1 MTFTDYNSLPDSLES
16 DELRT
21 YFEEYIR
28 IYKDKPKTLDALKE
42 LYELAYR
49 QWDTYELLDKD
60 ISHTLEEYLIS
71 AINLRSHDIMDVI
84 LSIVENLSLKNAFDH
99 IISCKPQV
107 TVPSVARLIE
117 EAEEEYSD
125 SIGNPYSDDFDW

>member
-16 DELRT
+16 DELRA
-21 YFEEYIR
+21 YFEEFIR
-28 IYKDKPKTLDALKE
+28 IYCDKPGTLDALKE

-60 ISHTLEEYLIS
+60 ISEALEKYLIS
-71 AINLRSHDIMDVI
+71 AINLRSYEIMDVI
-84 LSIVENLSLKNAFDH
+84 LSIVENLSMKNVFDH
-99 IISCKPQV
+99 IISCKSQV
-107 TVPSVARLIE
+107 TVSSVASLIE